1 MKSQRITLPK
11 TVERAWHEIDA
22 SKAPLGRIATR
33 IATLLRGKHKRTFT
47 PHMDMGDFV
56 VVTNVN
62 KLKFTGR
69 KLEQKVYYRH
79 SGYLGGLKKRTLKQE
94 NERNPEWVLRK
105 AVREMIDDLKFRKTL
120 MGRLKVVE
128 GTEHTFPTK
137 K

>member
-1 MKSQRITLPK
+1 MKSQKITLPK
-11 TVERAWHEIDA
+11 TIERQWHEVDA
-22 SKAPLGRIATR
+22 SKLPLGRIATR

-56 VVTNVN
+56 VVTNVD

-69 KLEQKVYYRH
+69 KIEQKVYYRH
-79 SGYLGGLKKRTLKQE
+79 SGYLGGLKKRSLKQE

-120 MGRLKVVE
+120 MGRLKVVT
-128 GTEHTFPTK
+128 GVEHNFPTK